1 MYPNINEGIGRL
13 MSMGLNEFNR
23 SSLGRVFIVCAST
36 DTNFSEVSAMYG
48 NGYPD
53 GTRIVFNSISLALA
67 STVADRGDS
76 ILIASNHDEIVT
88 TAGGIT
94 VATNGVSIVGLGNGT
109 DRPTVTFTT
118 AVAASFNITGAEVT
132 IQNLQF
138 TNGVDAQTAMVNVTG
153 TDANFIGC
161 EFDTNTGTTGA
172 ILGILT
178 GATSDRLSVT
188 QCRFL
193 GPAINTGTT
202 TTAQIQYESAVDIVL
217 QRNYHCGKMTQAILN
232 VTGTVLRG
240 LIADNY
246 IVVSTGTKA
255 IAVAA
260 ASTPFIVNNRMNVAS
275 GTTPIVAAAG
285 FVAGNIYSAAAG
297 VTSTGQTGSTATVST
312 I

>member
-1 MYPNINEGIGRL
+1 MANGMIDF
-13 MSMGLNEFNR
+13 SK
-23 SSLGRVFIVCAST
+23 SSLGRTFIVCAPT
-36 DTNFSEVSAMYG
+36 DTNFSEISAMYG

-53 GTRIVFNSISLALA
+53 GNPIVYSSITLAHA
-67 STVADRGDS
+67 ACVADRGDS
-76 ILIASNHDEIVT
+76 ILVSSNHDETIT

-94 VATNGVSIVGLGNGT
+94 ISKSGISLIGCGNGT
-109 DRPTVTFTT
+109 DRPTINFTT
-118 AVAASFNITGAEVT
+118 AVAASFNITAAEVT
-132 IQNLQF
+132 VSNFQF
-138 TNGVDAQTAMVNVTG
+138 TCAIDAQTAMVNVTG
-153 TDANFIGC
+153 TDANFVGC
-161 EFDTNTGTTGA
+161 EFDTNDATHGA

-188 QCRFL
+188 NCRFI
-193 GPAINTGTT
+193 GPAVNSGTT

-246 IVVSTGTKA
+246 IVVGTGTKA